1 MDEKRKKFRSLSDV
15 HAPPGFQSG
24 EAKGWVS
31 FMYFTTP
38 ASNCVWHKPAKKKI
52 RKKICVMCQVFLKLI
67 VKFRNKT
74 REIVSVFQLLKQL
87 YFEEHNVKVSK
98 L

>member
-1 MDEKRKKFRSLSDV
+1 
-15 HAPPGFQSG
+15 
-24 EAKGWVS
+24 
-31 FMYFTTP
+31 
-38 ASNCVWHKPAKKKI
+38 
-52 RKKICVMCQVFLKLI
+52 MCQVFLKLI